1 MKKNAGVIL
10 MLLGVLLT
18 INQNEYDIQ
27 LIKEIQKYAAAY
39 WPLIFSFIGV
49 YLVSTPKK
57 RKK

>member
-1 MKKNAGVIL
+1 

-18 INQNEYDIQ
+18 INQTIEDNIFF
-27 LIKEIQKYAAAY
+27 QKINAVIEVY
-39 WPLIFSFIGV
+39 WPLTLSFIGI